1 MTGKNIQDCLKLM
14 SRRFSSQ
21 LKLKCTASIEG
32 LYWKSGE
39 EVVEISRWPRGCL
52 FCGAADAKARLIDV
66 MIVTALIWTFT

>member
-32 LYWKSGE
+32 LFWE
-39 EVVEISRWPRGCL
+39 TDEVTTEIRRWPRWP
-52 FCGAADAKARLIDV
+52 FSGAADTRAGHIDV
-66 MIVTALIWTFT
+66 MFVLIWTFTQ